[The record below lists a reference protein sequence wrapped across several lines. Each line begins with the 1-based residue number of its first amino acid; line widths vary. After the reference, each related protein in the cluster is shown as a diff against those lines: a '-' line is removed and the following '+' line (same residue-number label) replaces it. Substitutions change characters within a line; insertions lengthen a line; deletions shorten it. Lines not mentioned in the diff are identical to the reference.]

1 MTIAPV
7 VRRARTLGALAAVAL
22 LLSVA
27 AACSGDDAANPGG
40 GPDGTAAGA
49 GSGAGSGA
57 GGGGNDLLAP
67 VGGTLTREAVD
78 ASFGTL
84 DRMVAEVM
92 ETSGAPGVAVAV
104 VYDDEVL

>member
-67 VGGTLTREAVD
+67 VG
-78 ASFGTL
+78 TL